1 MKNLHY
7 GHCIIGVA
15 LAAVLLFALGVSA
28 STLGILAVGLA
39 CPLMMLVMM
48 RTMMGNQTDTHHRD
62 EHPVDHE
69 RQP

>member
-15 LAAVLLFALGVSA
+15 LALVLLIALGVSA
-28 STLGILAVGLA
+28 STLGILAVALV

-48 RTMMGNQTDTHHRD
+48 RTMMGSETGTHDRD
-62 EHPVDHE
+62 DHPVDHE
-69 RQP
+69 HQR